1 MNNQIDRMLSLTASI
16 AEQLLRIKD
25 MGLNTLDEH
34 VKLEIIDLAEL
45 AASIP
50 DAAMPCVEASAVAEP
65 HTECVDT
72 ECIDTDS
79 VVDDI
84 PEADDE
90 SGNTDDTT
98 ALNSIVDD
106 AQTSDAPP
114 VDATPAD
121 PITASAPIAEEDEI
135 SPEPVDDRCQN
146 LAAEPDLA
154 LWRQA
159 FSINDMY
166 LFRHELFRDS
176 DMLFNQALADLGQAR
191 DPMEVRQIL
200 VDRYGIDP
208 RGHSAKEF
216 IAIISAFFQ

>member
-50 DAAMPCVEASAVAEP
+50 DAVTPCVEASAVAEP
-65 HTECVDT
+65 QTECVDK

-79 VVDDI
+79 VGDDI

-90 SGNTDDTT
+90 NGNTDDTT
-98 ALNSIVDD
+98 ALNAIDD
-106 AQTSDAPP
+106 DTQTSDAPP
-114 VDATPAD
+114 VDATLAD
-121 PITASAPIAEEDEI
+121 PITASAPIAEEEEI
-135 SPEPVDDRCQN
+135 SPEPVDDRYQN

-176 DMLFNQALADLGQAR
+176 DMLFNQALTDLGQAR

-208 RGHSAKEF
+208 LGHSAKEF

>member
-50 DAAMPCVEASAVAEP
+50 DAAMPCVESSVVAEP
-65 HTECVDT
+65 HT

-79 VVDDI
+79 VGGNI

-90 SGNTDDTT
+90 NGNTDDTT
-98 ALNSIVDD
+98 ALNAIDD
-106 AQTSDAPP
+106 DTQTSDAPP
-114 VDATPAD
+114 VDATLAD
-121 PITASAPIAEEDEI
+121 PITASAPIAEENEI
-135 SPEPVDDRCQN
+135 SPEPGDDRCQN
-146 LAAEPDLA
+146 LAAEPDLT